1 MPGVYCR
8 RVSAGWIYLAL
19 CVVAYGFANFLQAIA
34 VSRVAVH
41 TSLDPGLLLRLASQ
55 KTYLFGVLCQFVGFV
70 FAFLARADL
79 PLFLVQTT
87 AAAGLGVT
95 ALLGVFLLKWRLPGA
110 EIVLLCTLAVGL
122 AGLIVSAQRSPSRE
136 LHTGETIALAS
147 GVLVIAVLGILA
159 ARLHGPRGS
168 VVLGCLAGLCFG
180 AAAVASRP
188 LASIHT
194 LSVFLTDPLLYILV
208 LYAAVGQLML
218 GLAMQRGSTTAAVA
232 AMDAT
237 AVVPAA
243 LIGLLLL
250 GDRIEPGLE
259 WLAAAGFAV
268 TLGSILGLTRYAEPQ
283 QGHRP
288 PAERVPPR
296 SVVSPR

>member
-1 MPGVYCR
+1 
-8 RVSAGWIYLAL
+8 VSAGWIYLGA
-19 CVVAYGFANFLQAIA
+19 CVLAYGVANFLQAIA
-34 VSRVAVH
+34 VSRVSVH
-41 TSLDPGLLLRLASQ
+41 TSLDPGLLLRLATQ
-55 KTYLFGVLCQFVGFV
+55 RTYLAGVACQFVAFV

-95 ALLGVFLLKWRLPGA
+95 AILGVVVLKWSLPRA
-110 EIVLLCTLAVGL
+110 EIVLLVTLAVGL
-122 AGLIVSAQRSPSRE
+122 AALIASAQRSPSKE
-136 LHTGETIALAS
+136 LRAQEIVCLA
-147 GVLVIAVLGILA
+147 LGIGVVAALGTLA
-159 ARLHGPRGS
+159 ARLHGSPGS
-168 VVLGCLAGLCFG
+168 VALGCLAGFAFG

-188 LASIHT
+188 LAGVH
-194 LSVFLTDPLLYILV
+194 SVAQFLGHPLLYILV

-232 AMDAT
+232 SMDAA
-237 AVVPAA
+237 AVIPAA

-259 WLAAAGFAV
+259 WLAATGFVV

-283 QGHRP
+283 QHP
-288 PAERVPPR
+288 EPPR
-296 SVVSPR
+296 ASRSGDAALQSVD